1 MGKISLIG
9 LKYCYI
15 SKNRACWT
23 ECTYNKVLEKGARQ
37 GDPNYAYLFILA
49 LEILS
54 SLNKNDSSRKGIKV
68 FDYVFLYT
76 AYADDSTFFLKDLA
90 SVKKLLDIF
99 AYYLKYSG
107 LKPNFSKCEIAEIG
121 SLKGVEVIVCG
132 IKCVNV
138 KVNTIKVLGIHFS
151 YYNKLN
157 MEKNFLAAISNIQ
170 SVLKIRSMKNLTLE
184 GKIIVFKTLAL
195 SKVVRIGFTSVVPKQ
210 IVEEIKSTPKI
221 NHSPLCNSFATG
233 GLTNTDINTKI
244 ASLQCSLIKR
254 LYDDSFHEW
263 KLIPLHLINTTIT
276 PAFKFHPSLALSF
289 QLDEF
294 PKFYQNI
301 FQFWSTCFRS
311 ASIVPS
317 ITLFELLWFNRN
329 IKVDNRPVLFKHFS
343 EKGVNF
349 VSCIM
354 KENGEIKS

>member
-107 LKPNFSKCEIAEIG
+107 LKPNFSKCEIAGIVALEGI
-121 SLKGVEVIVCG
+121 KVAVCG

-138 KVNTIKVLGIHFS
+138 KGNTIKILGIHCS
-151 YYNKLN
+151 YNNKLN
-157 MEKNFLAAISNIQ
+157 MEKNFLTAISSIQ
-170 SVLKIRSMKNLTLE
+170 SVLKIWCMRNLTLE
-184 GKIIVFKTLAL
+184 GKIIVFKMLTL
-195 SKVVRIGFTSVVPKQ
+195 SK
-210 IVEEIKSTPKI
+210 IV
-221 NHSPLCNSFATG
+221 
-233 GLTNTDINTKI
+233 
-244 ASLQCSLIKR
+244 
-254 LYDDSFHEW
+254 
-263 KLIPLHLINTTIT
+263 HL
-276 PAFKFHPSLALSF
+276 
-289 QLDEF
+289 
-294 PKFYQNI
+294 
-301 FQFWSTCFRS
+301 
-311 ASIVPS
+311 
-317 ITLFELLWFNRN
+317 
-329 IKVDNRPVLFKHFS
+329 
-343 EKGVNF
+343 
-349 VSCIM
+349 SCISCT
-354 KENGEIKS
+354 KTKSCISCTKTNY